1 MKGTTFGRNL
11 RALRQSK
18 GLTQLELADA
28 VGVSSITVSGW
39 ESRGV
44 KPKSVETLNCLY
56 KVLGCGEE
64 DLFGVTSGFYSTS
77 TGLSEEQGNSKIKN
91 SVPNEDGALIYAPS
105 ELCSS
110 GNYFMT
116 MPDNAMGKR
125 IPVGCN
131 VLIDIY
137 DEPINGDVVLV
148 SVDSSK
154 PELRAMREF
163 EGVYIFSP
171 ETWEQGFS
179 RFVVDT
185 TAPDAPKMQILG
197 VARYL
202 CMEVGNGEG

>member
-1 MKGTTFGRNL
+1 MKSTTFGRNL
-11 RALRQSK
+11 RAIRQSR

-28 VGVSSITVSGW
+28 IGVSAITVSGW

-44 KPKSVETLNCLY
+44 KPKSAETLNCLY

-77 TGLSEEQGNSKIKN
+77 TGIGEKRNDSLMKS
-91 SVPNEDGALIYAPS
+91 SVPNEEGKLMFAPS

-110 GNYFMT
+110 GNFFTT
-116 MPDNAMGKR
+116 MLDNSMGKR
-125 IPVGCN
+125 IPNGAS

-137 DEPINGDVVLV
+137 DEPISGDVVLV
-148 SVDSSK
+148 SIDNCR

-163 EGVYIFSP
+163 EGLYIFSP

-185 TAPDAPKMQILG
+185 TAPNAPKMQILG

-202 CMEVGNGEG
+202 CMEVGHGEV